1 MHTRVSSLQK
11 QCSLILDSIL
21 ANRFFNFKNLQLRN
35 IHALLIALCI
45 VSGTAYGQSTSGQAT
60 VSITF
65 DINNC
70 SDSANQIPNQGQIF
84 ITINNTEIESANY
97 VCLAAGPAFDYIQ
110 NLTNAINQNSPFVTA
125 QVISD
130 GYLETGG
137 SILLTAR
144 TTGDGT
150 NYPLSVS
157 ATWDTA
163 DSLFTGPAYPPSAPA
178 SLTGGDDDG
187 EVVYPKY
194 QIQSII
200 YATPGNRSNSG
211 FTNST
216 TNGTITSVGK
226 TFGTGNTT
234 TLSIG
239 GGFLGV
245 GSTLSWSYGH
255 TKTNGDTTSTTATIT
270 QASGIANATNSSV
283 PDAIDHHQDLFIIW
297 LNPAVEVIQ
306 TGSNTATFALGT
318 QSQVA
323 GDPSPGTPQ
332 IQDQVEV
339 FASTMLPNAQG
350 QTTVPLAVLAPRVID
365 GQHLPGLGNICA
377 NKTIYPNSCTQ
388 ANQCGCVPSDFAPI
402 LAQDLLL
409 NFAPTDNPMNADT
422 SGPAGCNTPTP
433 SASCRYVPVM
443 VAPNSNVQVTET
455 LSGPQSVGGNIPV
468 NTFLQTDSTQTSQ
481 TLTETTS
488 NSVGFTVDHN
498 FGVHGLTPAFDLRN
512 QTLWTWTNSETTGT
526 INGTANSMN
535 VSLSSSTVDCVQN
548 IAIFEDTMFHTFV
561 FQQPV
566 GNNSCSVP
574 LAPSFSLVSSPTSQT
589 ITAGGN
595 TTYTLSTT
603 AQNGFA
609 GTVAL
614 TLSGLPT
621 GASGTFSPTSITGSG
636 SSTLTVSTT
645 SSTPPGSY
653 TLTVT
658 GTSGS
663 LVQSANIT
671 FVVNASTGSVTIS
684 APANNSNQSTSV
696 RVTASATETGTQIAQ
711 MQVWDN
717 TTGVRLG
724 INNGSTID
732 QTYTLAPGTHQIIV
746 EDLAAGTFAVIHT
759 SSVTITVFAD
769 GVHITA
775 PANNASITGPVH
787 VTGFA
792 TEAATQIAQ
801 MQVWDNTTGVR
812 LGINN
817 GSTIDQTYT
826 LAAGTHQIIMEDLA
840 AGTFAVIHTASVTV
854 TVH

>member
-45 VSGTAYGQSTSGQAT
+45 VSGAAYGQSTSGQAT

-70 SDSANQIPNQGQIF
+70 SDSATQIPNQGQIF

-97 VCLAAGPAFDYIQ
+97 VCLAAGPGFDYIQ
-110 NLTNAINQNSPFVTA
+110 NLTNAINQNSPFVSA

-130 GYLETGG
+130 GYSETGG

-157 ATWDTA
+157 TTWDTA
-163 DSLFTGPAYPPSAPA
+163 AGVSFTGPAYVPSAPA
-178 SLTGGDDDG
+178 SLTGGGTAG
-187 EVVYPKY
+187 EVAYPSY
-194 QIQSII
+194 QVQSII

-216 TNGTITSVGK
+216 TNGTITGVGK
-226 TFGTGNTT
+226 TFGVGNTT
-234 TLSIG
+234 TFSIG
-239 GGFLGV
+239 EGFLGV

-255 TKTNGDTTSTTATIT
+255 TNTTGDTTSTTSTIT
-270 QASGIANATNSSV
+270 LASGVANATNASA

-297 LNPAVEVIQ
+297 LNPAVEIIQ
-306 TGSNTATFALGT
+306 TGASTATFALGT

-339 FASTMLPNAQG
+339 FASSMLPNAQG
-350 QTTVPLAVLAPRVID
+350 QTTVPLQVLIPQVID
-365 GQHLPGLGNICA
+365 GQHVPGLGNICA

-409 NFAPTDNPMNADT
+409 NFGSTDNPMNADS

-443 VAPNSNVQVTET
+443 VAPNSNVQVTQT

-468 NTFLQTDSTQTSQ
+468 NTFVQTDSTQTSQ
-481 TLTETTS
+481 TLTETLG
-488 NSVGFTVDHN
+488 NSVGFTVDHSVGHKN
-498 FGVHGLTPAFDLRN
+498 LTPTFDLRN
-512 QTLWTWTNSETTGT
+512 QTLWTWTNSETTGS

-548 IAIFEDTMFHTFV
+548 IAIFEDTAFHTFV
-561 FQQPV
+561 FQQPA

-574 LAPSFSLVSSPTSQT
+574 LAPSFSLTSSPTSQT
-589 ITAGGN
+589 VTAGGN
-595 TTYTLSTT
+595 TSYALSTT
-603 AQNGFA
+603 AQNGFTGA
-609 GTVAL
+609 VAL
-614 TLSGLPT
+614 TLAGLPT
-621 GASGTFSPTSITGSG
+621 GASGTFNPTSITGSG

-658 GTSGS
+658 GTSGN

-671 FVVNASTGSVTIS
+671 FVVNASGSVTIS

-732 QTYTLAPGTHQIIV
+732 QTYTLAPGAHQIIV

-759 SSVTITVFAD
+759 SSVTITVSAD

-775 PANNASITGPVH
+775 PADNASITGPVH

-826 LAAGTHQIIMEDLA
+826 LAAGTHQLIMEDLA
-840 AGTFAVIHTASVTV
+840 AGTFAVIHTASVTI

>member
-1 MHTRVSSLQK
+1 
-11 QCSLILDSIL
+11 
-21 ANRFFNFKNLQLRN
+21 
-35 IHALLIALCI
+35 
-45 VSGTAYGQSTSGQAT
+45 
-60 VSITF
+60 
-65 DINNC
+65 
-70 SDSANQIPNQGQIF
+70 
-84 ITINNTEIESANY
+84 
-97 VCLAAGPAFDYIQ
+97 
-110 NLTNAINQNSPFVTA
+110 
-125 QVISD
+125 
-130 GYLETGG
+130 
-137 SILLTAR
+137 
-144 TTGDGT
+144 
-150 NYPLSVS
+150 
-157 ATWDTA
+157 
-163 DSLFTGPAYPPSAPA
+163 
-178 SLTGGDDDG
+178 
-187 EVVYPKY
+187 
-194 QIQSII
+194 
-200 YATPGNRSNSG
+200 
-211 FTNST
+211 
-216 TNGTITSVGK
+216 
-226 TFGTGNTT
+226 
-234 TLSIG
+234 
-239 GGFLGV
+239 
-245 GSTLSWSYGH
+245 
-255 TKTNGDTTSTTATIT
+255 
-270 QASGIANATNSSV
+270 
-283 PDAIDHHQDLFIIW
+283 
-297 LNPAVEVIQ
+297 
-306 TGSNTATFALGT
+306 
-318 QSQVA
+318 
-323 GDPSPGTPQ
+323 
-332 IQDQVEV
+332 
-339 FASTMLPNAQG
+339 
-350 QTTVPLAVLAPRVID
+350 
-365 GQHLPGLGNICA
+365 
-377 NKTIYPNSCTQ
+377 
-388 ANQCGCVPSDFAPI
+388 
-402 LAQDLLL
+402 
-409 NFAPTDNPMNADT
+409 
-422 SGPAGCNTPTP
+422 
-433 SASCRYVPVM
+433 
-443 VAPNSNVQVTET
+443 
-455 LSGPQSVGGNIPV
+455 VGGNIPV

-481 TLTETTS
+481 TFTESTS
-488 NSVGFTVDHN
+488 NSVGFTIDHN

-512 QTLWTWTNSETTGT
+512 QTLWTWTNSETTGK

-548 IAIFEDTMFHTFV
+548 IAIFEDTAFHTFV
-561 FQQPV
+561 FQQPA

-589 ITAGGN
+589 VTVGGN

-603 AQNGFA
+603 AQNGFT

-614 TLSGLPT
+614 TLTGLPT

-671 FVVNASTGSVTIS
+671 FVVNAATGSVTIS

-696 RVTASATETGTQIAQ
+696 RVTASATETGTTIAQ

-826 LAAGTHQIIMEDLA
+826 LATGTHQIIMEDLA